1 MNKYNWSWEPLKVS
15 GSLSIIDDSD
25 NLEIVNMRHHSRSDT
40 YTFDI
45 KRVDGYPMRAYL
57 DDLCIKRVYED
68 DEPLTVDGS
77 LIVNIPYFNCKGEF
91 NSTPEA
97 YDLPLDNLSFKT
109 TIDYNEEI
117 SLDNPQFDISG
128 DNFTILGD
136 KFIDNVTI
144 QIEDDVL
151 VNYIVK
157 SAETGTT
164 YFELIDNEG
173 EVISLTYSDFE
184 EAIDDY
190 MDLVKTDTDTECY
203 IQEIQ
208 PVLRA
213 NFNGKV
219 ELEYWKIINKNY
231 LTEIM
236 KI

>member
-1 MNKYNWSWEPLKVS
+1 MNKYNWGWEPLKVS

-117 SLDNPQFDISG
+117 SLDNPQFDIRG

-136 KFIDNVTI
+136 KFIDNVTV

-151 VNYIVK
+151 VDYIVK

-190 MDLVKTDTDTECY
+190 MDLVKTDTECY

-208 PVLRA
+208 PVLNA
-213 NFNGKV
+213 GFNGKV
-219 ELEYWKIINKNY
+219 ELEDWKIINKNY